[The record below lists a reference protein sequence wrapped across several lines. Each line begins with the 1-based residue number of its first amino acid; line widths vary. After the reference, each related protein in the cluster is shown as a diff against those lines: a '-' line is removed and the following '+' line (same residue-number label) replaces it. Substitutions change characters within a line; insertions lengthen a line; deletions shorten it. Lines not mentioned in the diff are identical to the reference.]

1 MMDGL
6 VTTRDGAVAIV
17 RLARPPHNFFD
28 AALLAG
34 LADVLTA
41 NDADP
46 SVRVTLLTAEG
57 RSFCAGADF
66 SRAAAGIEGARAVYV
81 QAARLFA
88 RAKPLVAA
96 VGGPAVG
103 GGLGLALV
111 ADFRVV
117 SSAARFHANFA
128 AIGLH
133 PGFAITAT
141 LPALVGA
148 QRARDLLTTARRVG
162 GEEAS
167 LPPRRWTR
175 SRWRSPAT
183 SPPTPHSRWLPSPA
197 RCRAST
203 PPRRQRQWPRSWTNR
218 PRCSPP
224 PISMRGCARRAS
236 AAPPSSRGAE
246 PCVSICHW
254 STSTGCYSTS
264 STASSPTN

>member
-162 GEEAS
+162 GEEAATIGLADRLAPAEALDEVALALARDIAANAPLALAAIARA
-167 LPPRRWTR
+167 LPRIDAATAAAAMAAELDEQAALFATADFHEGVR
-175 SRWRSPAT
+175 AT
-183 SPPTPHSRWLPSPA
+183 SERRPPVFEGR
-197 RCRAST
+197 
-203 PPRRQRQWPRSWTNR
+203 
-218 PRCSPP
+218 
-224 PISMRGCARRAS
+224 
-236 AAPPSSRGAE
+236 
-246 PCVSICHW
+246 
-254 STSTGCYSTS
+254 
-264 STASSPTN
+264 